1 MEGLHGR
8 RVGSGR
14 FREIVGRIIVV
25 ILEKRKERM
34 VGLLNIGHS
43 PRTLTLNLNIIII
56 IITSPG
62 DLERFQLLG
71 AGYNACLVRE
81 LSATAAS

>member
-62 DLERFQLLG
+62 DLQLLG